1 MSDLFRST
9 WFFWALGSFLN
20 LFHYKIW
27 DWCYIKKKF
36 WTSVH
41 IFLLTCTWS
50 YIDLAQ
56 WFSTLAVT
64 LGSPGGFKNSW
75 CPFSSLDHL
84 NQNFRMRSKHQYFL
98 NSGHSIVQPRLRTT
112 EGKLVFMEFCL
123 FVCCFFVFCIL
134 LRPRSLKVICF
145 YFSGKSSLAIVIL
158 IPKYW
163 EHNTSLRTSIPNES
177 APSAF
182 FKVKI

>member
-1 MSDLFRST
+1 MSGLFRST

-27 DWCYIKKKF
+27 DWCYIKKK
-36 WTSVH
+36 SSEH
-41 IFLLTCTWS
+41 LYIFFCWRS
-50 YIDLAQ
+50 PDYIDLEQ

-75 CPFSSLDHL
+75 CPFCSLDHL

-98 NSGHSIVQPRLRTT
+98 NSGHSIVQPRVRTT

-134 LRPRSLKVICF
+134 LRSKSLKVVF
-145 YFSGKSSLAIVIL
+145 TFL
-158 IPKYW
+158 
-163 EHNTSLRTSIPNES
+163 ENHH
-177 APSAF
+177 
-182 FKVKI
+182 